1 MRFKELERRRIL
13 TTANSLPARGG
24 RAFYP
29 SPGGYQQCAA
39 ATTDG
44 SVVFRIVS
52 QPETQHRAR
61 YSTEGSRGAIKD
73 RSGTGY
79 PTVVVDGYKK
89 ETKIQVF
96 IGNES
101 GKVSP
106 HMFYQVCKVTG
117 KNSNPCEENK
127 VDGTDI
133 IELAA
138 KPYNNMRLIC
148 DCIGIL
154 KERYTDIESRFP
166 KQTSWKN
173 TKKKS
178 TKCRMVFRAVVQN
191 KTGQSETLQVVSDVI
206 NCSQLPG
213 TPEIL
218 RMSSDSSPVEGGGE
232 LWIIGKNF
240 LKDTRVIFSYSI
252 INKEEPL
259 WVKVVEPLQEFFH
272 QSHLI
277 VRIPAF
283 FDASFYG
290 DTVISVSIKS
300 GDKLSDSVSFTY
312 KTNQVNF
319 TFGPSIQAK
328 APHMNR
334 SNTDES
340 TKRTKGESV
349 SVIKANHSVCKK
361 SRPTILEPVEGK
373 RVRSVSGPSLVN
385 ENAILVSDTST
396 EKPTMTSFSSTAF
409 FVNKTENSSD
419 NQKENEDHL
428 QANRNLGIQEQDD
441 SKNDEHLLSFDE
453 EATNLDFA
461 RDSLLDENSFLS
473 TRTDTIRH
481 SNTDYSDTF
490 DFHWNNKPATDD
502 CDQTDQ
508 AIGLTPINSPKAI
521 KDDEMQSIPNVSFEA
536 TPEEKA
542 VISISLP
549 TSILKDQRHFQTVL
563 NTINNALIKQDPSE
577 KKELIDDQKMHQTI
591 HVDER
596 VTCQNSEFKDKDQI
610 LSSATLFHSSEEMV
624 NELTVDSMPMSA
636 SQPATSIAAA
646 SFPATRKRTFTGE
659 TVETLDSSPLEYIKP
674 GPEYKSMD
682 YNMSAEDNW
691 TSDVYAGQSDQKS
704 ENDTKQLKSMD
715 WSTERSIGLFEQKLD
730 SDYQRSLPTYI
741 EDSVASEVKEALD
754 MIETFQQ
761 EGNKEQEHERS

>member
-1 MRFKELERRRIL
+1 V
-13 TTANSLPARGG
+13 N
-24 RAFYP
+24 
-29 SPGGYQQCAA
+29 
-39 ATTDG
+39 
-44 SVVFRIVS
+44 

-89 ETKIQVF
+89 ETKIQIF

-101 GKVSP
+101 GKVAP

-117 KNSNPCEENK
+117 KNSNPCEESK
-127 VDGTDI
+127 VDGTDV
-133 IELAA
+133 IELTA
-138 KPYNNMRLIC
+138 KPYNDMRLIC

-178 TKCRMVFRAVVQN
+178 TKCRMVFRAIVQN
-191 KTGQSETLQVVSDVI
+191 RTGQSETLQVVSDVI

-218 RMSSDSSPVEGGGE
+218 RMSSNSSPIEGGGE

-240 LKDTRVIFSYSI
+240 LKDTQVIFSYSI

-259 WVKVVEPLQEFFH
+259 WVKVVEPFPEFFH

-290 DTVISVSIKS
+290 DTVTSVVIKS
-300 GDKLSDSVSFTY
+300 GDKLSDPVSFTY
-312 KTNQVNF
+312 KAHQVHF
-319 TFGPSIQAK
+319 TFGPAVPTKTPDVVSNINA
-328 APHMNR
+328 
-334 SNTDES
+334 SNTDEG
-340 TKRTKGESV
+340 TRATKGESV

-361 SRPTILEPVEGK
+361 SRPTILEPLEGK

-396 EKPTMTSFSSTAF
+396 EKSTLTSFSSTTF
-409 FVNKTENSSD
+409 FVSKTGNFTD
-419 NQKENEDHL
+419 NQKETENYL
-428 QANRNLGIQEQDD
+428 QSQSNSNLEPQEQNN
-441 SKNDEHLLSFDE
+441 SRNDEHLLSFDE
-453 EATNLDFA
+453 EATNSNFA

-481 SNTDYSDTF
+481 SNADYSNSF
-490 DFHWNNKPATDD
+490 DFNWNNTPTSVD
-502 CDQTDQ
+502 CDETD
-508 AIGLTPINSPKAI
+508 TPIDPTTVDSP
-521 KDDEMQSIPNVSFEA
+521 DDERQSIPNVSFEA
-536 TPEEKA
+536 TPDEKA

-563 NTINNALIKQDPSE
+563 DTINNALIKQDPSE
-577 KKELIDDQKMHQTI
+577 KVVDQKQKQTT
-591 HVDER
+591 HVNDR
-596 VTCQNSEFKDKDQI
+596 ITCQNSELKDEDKI
-610 LSSATLFHSSEEMV
+610 LSSAMISHTSEEVV
-624 NELTVDSMPMSA
+624 NGQTVESMAMSV
-636 SQPATSIAAA
+636 SQPTT
-646 SFPATRKRTFTGE
+646 TRKRTHTGE
-659 TVETLDSSPLEYIKP
+659 TVETLDSSSLEYIKT
-674 GPEYKSMD
+674 GPDYKSMD
-682 YNMSAEDNW
+682 YSRAAAENW
-691 TSDVYAGQSDQKS
+691 TSDTYLGQDDQTSK
-704 ENDTKQLKSMD
+704 NDTKVLKEMD
-715 WSTERSIGLFEQKLD
+715 WSTERSIGLFEDKQD
-730 SDYQRSLPTYI
+730 EDYQRPISTYL
-741 EDSVASEVKEALD
+741 EDPVASEVEEALGF
-754 MIETFQQ
+754 IETFQQ
-761 EGNKEQEHERS
+761 DGNKKQQHERS

>member
-24 RAFYP
+24 HAFYP

-44 SVVFRIVS
+44 SVVFRIVN

-89 ETKIQVF
+89 ETKIQIF

-101 GKVSP
+101 GKVAP

-117 KNSNPCEENK
+117 KNSNPCEESK
-127 VDGTDI
+127 VDGTDV
-133 IELAA
+133 IELTA
-138 KPYNNMRLIC
+138 KPYNDMRLIC

-178 TKCRMVFRAVVQN
+178 TKCRMVFRAIVQN
-191 KTGQSETLQVVSDVI
+191 RTGQSETLQVVSDVI

-218 RMSSDSSPVEGGGE
+218 RMSSNSSPIEGGGE

-240 LKDTRVIFSYSI
+240 LKDTQVIFSYSI

-259 WVKVVEPLQEFFH
+259 WVKVVEPFPEFFH

-290 DTVISVSIKS
+290 DTVTSVVIKS
-300 GDKLSDSVSFTY
+300 GDKLSDPVSFTY
-312 KTNQVNF
+312 KAHQVHF
-319 TFGPSIQAK
+319 TFGPAVPTKTPDIVSNINA
-328 APHMNR
+328 
-334 SNTDES
+334 SNTDEG
-340 TKRTKGESV
+340 TRATKGESV

-361 SRPTILEPVEGK
+361 SRPTILEPLEGK

-396 EKPTMTSFSSTAF
+396 EKSTLTSFSSTTF
-409 FVNKTENSSD
+409 FVSKTGNFTD
-419 NQKENEDHL
+419 NQKETENYL
-428 QANRNLGIQEQDD
+428 QSQSNSNLEPQEQNN
-441 SKNDEHLLSFDE
+441 SRNDEHLLSFDE
-453 EATNLDFA
+453 EATNSNFA

-481 SNTDYSDTF
+481 SNADYSNSF
-490 DFHWNNKPATDD
+490 DFNWNNTPTSVD
-502 CDQTDQ
+502 CDETD
-508 AIGLTPINSPKAI
+508 TPIDPTTVDSP
-521 KDDEMQSIPNVSFEA
+521 DDERQSIPNVSFEA
-536 TPEEKA
+536 TPDEKA

-563 NTINNALIKQDPSE
+563 DTINNALIKQDPSE
-577 KKELIDDQKMHQTI
+577 KVVDQKQKQTT
-591 HVDER
+591 HVNDR
-596 VTCQNSEFKDKDQI
+596 ITCQNSELKDEDKI
-610 LSSATLFHSSEEMV
+610 LSSAMISHTSEEVV
-624 NELTVDSMPMSA
+624 NGQTVESMAMSV
-636 SQPATSIAAA
+636 SQPTT
-646 SFPATRKRTFTGE
+646 TRKRTHTGE
-659 TVETLDSSPLEYIKP
+659 TVETLDSSSLEYIKT
-674 GPEYKSMD
+674 GPDYKSMD
-682 YNMSAEDNW
+682 YSRAAAENW
-691 TSDVYAGQSDQKS
+691 TSDTYLGQDDQTSK
-704 ENDTKQLKSMD
+704 NDTKVLKEMD
-715 WSTERSIGLFEQKLD
+715 WSTERSIGLFEDKQD
-730 SDYQRSLPTYI
+730 EDYQRPISTYL
-741 EDSVASEVKEALD
+741 EDPVASEVEEALGF
-754 MIETFQQ
+754 IETFQQ
-761 EGNKEQEHERS
+761 DGNKKQQHERS

>member
-1 MRFKELERRRIL
+1 ML
-13 TTANSLPARGG
+13 AGG
-24 RAFYP
+24 HAFYP

-44 SVVFRIVS
+44 SVVFRIVN

-89 ETKIQVF
+89 ETKIQIF

-101 GKVSP
+101 GKVAP

-117 KNSNPCEENK
+117 KNSNPCEESK
-127 VDGTDI
+127 VDGTDV
-133 IELAA
+133 IELTA
-138 KPYNNMRLIC
+138 KPYNDMRLIC

-178 TKCRMVFRAVVQN
+178 TKCRMVFRAIVQN
-191 KTGQSETLQVVSDVI
+191 RTGQSETLQVVSDVI

-218 RMSSDSSPVEGGGE
+218 RMSSNSSPIEGGGE

-240 LKDTRVIFSYSI
+240 LKDTQVIFSYSI

-259 WVKVVEPLQEFFH
+259 WVKVVEPFPEFFH

-290 DTVISVSIKS
+290 DTVTSVVIKS
-300 GDKLSDSVSFTY
+300 GDKLSDPVSFTY
-312 KTNQVNF
+312 KAHQVHF
-319 TFGPSIQAK
+319 TFGPAVPTKTPDVVSNINA
-328 APHMNR
+328 
-334 SNTDES
+334 SNTDEG
-340 TKRTKGESV
+340 TRATKGESV

-361 SRPTILEPVEGK
+361 SRPTILEPLEGK

-396 EKPTMTSFSSTAF
+396 EKSTLTSFSSTTF
-409 FVNKTENSSD
+409 FVSKTGNFTD
-419 NQKENEDHL
+419 NQKETENYL
-428 QANRNLGIQEQDD
+428 QSQSNSNLEPQEQNN
-441 SKNDEHLLSFDE
+441 SRNDEHLLSFDE
-453 EATNLDFA
+453 EATNSNFA

-481 SNTDYSDTF
+481 SNADYSNSF
-490 DFHWNNKPATDD
+490 DFNWNNTPTSVD
-502 CDQTDQ
+502 CDETD
-508 AIGLTPINSPKAI
+508 TPIDPTTVDSP
-521 KDDEMQSIPNVSFEA
+521 DDERQSIPNVSFEA
-536 TPEEKA
+536 TPDEKA

-563 NTINNALIKQDPSE
+563 DTINNALIKQDPSE
-577 KKELIDDQKMHQTI
+577 KVVDQKQKQTT
-591 HVDER
+591 HVNDR
-596 VTCQNSEFKDKDQI
+596 ITCQNSELKDEDKI
-610 LSSATLFHSSEEMV
+610 LSSAMISHTSEEVV
-624 NELTVDSMPMSA
+624 NGQTVESMAMSV
-636 SQPATSIAAA
+636 SQPTT
-646 SFPATRKRTFTGE
+646 TRKRTHTGE
-659 TVETLDSSPLEYIKP
+659 TVETLDSSSLEYIKT
-674 GPEYKSMD
+674 GPDYKSMD
-682 YNMSAEDNW
+682 YSRAAAENWASDTYLGQDNQ
-691 TSDVYAGQSDQKS
+691 TSK
-704 ENDTKQLKSMD
+704 NDTKVLKEMD
-715 WSTERSIGLFEQKLD
+715 WSTERSIGLFEDKQD
-730 SDYQRSLPTYI
+730 EDYQRPISTYL
-741 EDSVASEVKEALD
+741 EDPVASEVEEALGF
-754 MIETFQQ
+754 IETFQQ
-761 EGNKEQEHERS
+761 DGNKKQQHERS

>member
-1 MRFKELERRRIL
+1 VL
-13 TTANSLPARGG
+13 AGG
-24 RAFYP
+24 HAFYP

-44 SVVFRIVS
+44 SVVFRIVN

-89 ETKIQVF
+89 ETKIQIF

-101 GKVSP
+101 GKVAP

-117 KNSNPCEENK
+117 KNSNPCEESK
-127 VDGTDI
+127 VDGTDV
-133 IELAA
+133 IELTA
-138 KPYNNMRLIC
+138 KPYNDMRLIC

-178 TKCRMVFRAVVQN
+178 TKCRMVFRAIVQN
-191 KTGQSETLQVVSDVI
+191 RTGQSETLQVVSDVI

-218 RMSSDSSPVEGGGE
+218 RMSSNSSPIEGGGE

-240 LKDTRVIFSYSI
+240 LKDTQVIFSYSI

-259 WVKVVEPLQEFFH
+259 WVKVVEPFPEFFH

-290 DTVISVSIKS
+290 DTVTSVVIKS
-300 GDKLSDSVSFTY
+300 GDKLSDPVSFTY
-312 KTNQVNF
+312 KAHQVHF
-319 TFGPSIQAK
+319 TFGPAVPTKTPDVVSNINA
-328 APHMNR
+328 
-334 SNTDES
+334 SNTDEG
-340 TKRTKGESV
+340 TRATKGESV

-361 SRPTILEPVEGK
+361 SRPTILEPLEGK

-396 EKPTMTSFSSTAF
+396 EKSTLTSFSSTTF
-409 FVNKTENSSD
+409 FVSKTGNFTD
-419 NQKENEDHL
+419 NQKETENYL
-428 QANRNLGIQEQDD
+428 QSQSNSNLEPQEQNN
-441 SKNDEHLLSFDE
+441 SRNDEHLLSFDE
-453 EATNLDFA
+453 EATNSNFA

-481 SNTDYSDTF
+481 SNADYSNSF
-490 DFHWNNKPATDD
+490 DFNWNNTPTSVD
-502 CDQTDQ
+502 CDETD
-508 AIGLTPINSPKAI
+508 TPIDPTTVDSP
-521 KDDEMQSIPNVSFEA
+521 DDERQSIPNVSFEA
-536 TPEEKA
+536 TPDEKA

-563 NTINNALIKQDPSE
+563 DTINNALIKQDPSE
-577 KKELIDDQKMHQTI
+577 KVVDQKQKQTT
-591 HVDER
+591 HVNDR
-596 VTCQNSEFKDKDQI
+596 ITCQNSELKDEDKI
-610 LSSATLFHSSEEMV
+610 LSSAMISHTSEEVV
-624 NELTVDSMPMSA
+624 NGQTVESMAMSV
-636 SQPATSIAAA
+636 SQPTT
-646 SFPATRKRTFTGE
+646 TRKRTHTGE
-659 TVETLDSSPLEYIKP
+659 TVETLDSSSLEYIKT
-674 GPEYKSMD
+674 GPDYKSMD
-682 YNMSAEDNW
+682 YSRAAAENW
-691 TSDVYAGQSDQKS
+691 TSDTYLGQDDQTSK
-704 ENDTKQLKSMD
+704 NDTKVLKEMD
-715 WSTERSIGLFEQKLD
+715 WSTERSIGLFEDKQD
-730 SDYQRSLPTYI
+730 EDYQRPISTYL
-741 EDSVASEVKEALD
+741 EDPVASEVEEALGF
-754 MIETFQQ
+754 IETFQQ
-761 EGNKEQEHERS
+761 DGNKKQQHERS

>member
-24 RAFYP
+24 HAFYP

-44 SVVFRIVS
+44 SVVFRIVN

-89 ETKIQVF
+89 ETKIQIF

-101 GKVSP
+101 GKVAP

-117 KNSNPCEENK
+117 KNSNPCEESK
-127 VDGTDI
+127 VDGTDV
-133 IELAA
+133 IELTA
-138 KPYNNMRLIC
+138 KPYNDMRLIC

-178 TKCRMVFRAVVQN
+178 TKCRMVFRAIVQN
-191 KTGQSETLQVVSDVI
+191 RTGQSETLQVVSDVI

-218 RMSSDSSPVEGGGE
+218 RMSSNSSPIEGGGE

-240 LKDTRVIFSYSI
+240 LKDTQVIFSYSI

-259 WVKVVEPLQEFFH
+259 WVKVVEPFPEFFH

-290 DTVISVSIKS
+290 DTVTSVVIKS
-300 GDKLSDSVSFTY
+300 GDKLSDPVSFTY
-312 KTNQVNF
+312 KAHQVHF
-319 TFGPSIQAK
+319 TFGPAVPTKTPDVVSNINA
-328 APHMNR
+328 
-334 SNTDES
+334 SNTDEG
-340 TKRTKGESV
+340 TRATKGESV

-361 SRPTILEPVEGK
+361 SRPTILEPLEGK

-396 EKPTMTSFSSTAF
+396 EKSTLTSFSSTTF
-409 FVNKTENSSD
+409 FVSKTGNFTD
-419 NQKENEDHL
+419 NQKETENYL
-428 QANRNLGIQEQDD
+428 QSQSNSNLEPQEQNN
-441 SKNDEHLLSFDE
+441 SRNDEHLLSFDE
-453 EATNLDFA
+453 EATNSNFA

-481 SNTDYSDTF
+481 SNADYSNSF
-490 DFHWNNKPATDD
+490 DFNWNNTPTSVD
-502 CDQTDQ
+502 CDETD
-508 AIGLTPINSPKAI
+508 TPIDPTTVDSP
-521 KDDEMQSIPNVSFEA
+521 DDERQSIPNVSFEA
-536 TPEEKA
+536 TPDEKA

-563 NTINNALIKQDPSE
+563 DTINNALIKQDPSE
-577 KKELIDDQKMHQTI
+577 KVVDQKQKQTT
-591 HVDER
+591 HVNDR
-596 VTCQNSEFKDKDQI
+596 ITCQNSELKDEDKI
-610 LSSATLFHSSEEMV
+610 LSSAMISHTSEEVV
-624 NELTVDSMPMSA
+624 NGQTVESMAMSV
-636 SQPATSIAAA
+636 SQPTT
-646 SFPATRKRTFTGE
+646 TRKRTHTGE
-659 TVETLDSSPLEYIKP
+659 TVETLDSSSLEYIKT
-674 GPEYKSMD
+674 GPDYKSMD
-682 YNMSAEDNW
+682 YSRAAAENW
-691 TSDVYAGQSDQKS
+691 TSDTYLGQDDQTSK
-704 ENDTKQLKSMD
+704 NDTKVLKEMD
-715 WSTERSIGLFEQKLD
+715 WSTERSIGLFEDKQD
-730 SDYQRSLPTYI
+730 EDYQRPISTYL
-741 EDSVASEVKEALD
+741 EDPVASEVEEALGF
-754 MIETFQQ
+754 IETFQQ
-761 EGNKEQEHERS
+761 DGNKKQQHERS

>member
-1 MRFKELERRRIL
+1 ML
-13 TTANSLPARGG
+13 AGG
-24 RAFYP
+24 HAFYP

-44 SVVFRIVS
+44 SVVFRIVN

-89 ETKIQVF
+89 ETKIQIF

-101 GKVSP
+101 GKVAP

-117 KNSNPCEENK
+117 KNSNPCEESK
-127 VDGTDI
+127 VDGTDV
-133 IELAA
+133 IELTA
-138 KPYNNMRLIC
+138 KPYNDMRLIC

-178 TKCRMVFRAVVQN
+178 TKCRMVFRAIVQN
-191 KTGQSETLQVVSDVI
+191 RTGQSETLQVVSDVI

-218 RMSSDSSPVEGGGE
+218 RMSSNSSPIEGGGE

-240 LKDTRVIFSYSI
+240 LKDTQVIFSYSI

-259 WVKVVEPLQEFFH
+259 WVKVVEPFPEFFH

-290 DTVISVSIKS
+290 DTVTSVVIKS
-300 GDKLSDSVSFTY
+300 GDKLSDPVSFTY
-312 KTNQVNF
+312 KAHQVHF
-319 TFGPSIQAK
+319 TFGPAVPTKTPDVVSNINA
-328 APHMNR
+328 
-334 SNTDES
+334 SNTDEG
-340 TKRTKGESV
+340 TRATKGESV

-361 SRPTILEPVEGK
+361 SRPTILEPLEGK

-396 EKPTMTSFSSTAF
+396 EKSTLTSFSSTTF
-409 FVNKTENSSD
+409 FVSKTGNFTD
-419 NQKENEDHL
+419 NQKETENYL
-428 QANRNLGIQEQDD
+428 QSQSNSNLEPQEQNN
-441 SKNDEHLLSFDE
+441 SRNDEHLLSFDE
-453 EATNLDFA
+453 EATNSNFA

-481 SNTDYSDTF
+481 SNADYSNSF
-490 DFHWNNKPATDD
+490 DFNWNNTPTSVD
-502 CDQTDQ
+502 CDETD
-508 AIGLTPINSPKAI
+508 TPIDPSTVDSP
-521 KDDEMQSIPNVSFEA
+521 DDERQSIPNVSFEA
-536 TPEEKA
+536 TPDEKA

-563 NTINNALIKQDPSE
+563 DTINNALIKQDPSE
-577 KKELIDDQKMHQTI
+577 KVVDQKQKQTT
-591 HVDER
+591 HVNDR
-596 VTCQNSEFKDKDQI
+596 ITCQNSELKDEDKI
-610 LSSATLFHSSEEMV
+610 LSSAMISHTSEEVV
-624 NELTVDSMPMSA
+624 NGQTVESMAMSV
-636 SQPATSIAAA
+636 SQPTT
-646 SFPATRKRTFTGE
+646 TRKRTHTGE
-659 TVETLDSSPLEYIKP
+659 TVETLDSSSLEYIKT
-674 GPEYKSMD
+674 GPDYKSMD
-682 YNMSAEDNW
+682 YSRAAAENW
-691 TSDVYAGQSDQKS
+691 ASDTYLGQDDQTSK
-704 ENDTKQLKSMD
+704 NDTKVLKEMD
-715 WSTERSIGLFEQKLD
+715 WSTERSIGLFEDKQD
-730 SDYQRSLPTYI
+730 EDYQRPISTYL
-741 EDSVASEVKEALD
+741 EDPVASEVEEALGF
-754 MIETFQQ
+754 IETFQQ
-761 EGNKEQEHERS
+761 DGNKKQQHERS

>member
-1 MRFKELERRRIL
+1 
-13 TTANSLPARGG
+13 
-24 RAFYP
+24 
-29 SPGGYQQCAA
+29 
-39 ATTDG
+39 
-44 SVVFRIVS
+44 
-52 QPETQHRAR
+52 
-61 YSTEGSRGAIKD
+61 
-73 RSGTGY
+73 
-79 PTVVVDGYKK
+79 
-89 ETKIQVF
+89 
-96 IGNES
+96 
-101 GKVSP
+101 
-106 HMFYQVCKVTG
+106 MFYQVCKVTG

-127 VDGTDI
+127 VDGTDV

-191 KTGQSETLQVVSDVI
+191 KSGQSETLQVVSDVI

-218 RMSSDSSPVEGGGE
+218 RMSSDSSPIEGGGE

-277 VRIPAF
+277 VKIPAF

-290 DTVISVSIKS
+290 DTVISISIKS
-300 GDKLSDSVSFTY
+300 GDKLSDPVSFTY
-312 KTNQVNF
+312 KANQVNF
-319 TFGPSIQAK
+319 TF
-328 APHMNR
+328 APCVPEKTPGAFSHINW

-340 TKRTKGESV
+340 IKRTKGEFV

-361 SRPTILEPVEGK
+361 SRPTILEPLEGK

-396 EKPTMTSFSSTAF
+396 EKPTLTSFSSTAF
-409 FVNKTENSSD
+409 FLSKTENSSD
-419 NQKENEDHL
+419 NHKENEDNL
-428 QANRNLGIQEQDD
+428 QPNSNLLVQEQDD

-453 EATNLDFA
+453 EATNSEFA

-473 TRTDTIRH
+473 TRTETIRH
-481 SNTDYSDTF
+481 SNADYADSF
-490 DFHWNNKPATDD
+490 DFNWNNKPATAE

-508 AIGLTPINSPKAI
+508 AVDPTPVNSPKAM
-521 KDDEMQSIPNVSFEA
+521 KDDEIQSIPNVSFEA

-549 TSILKDQRHFQTVL
+549 TSILKDQRHFQTVM

-577 KKELIDDQKMHQTI
+577 KKELIDDQNQHKTT
-591 HVDER
+591 R
-596 VTCQNSEFKDKDQI
+596 VIEGDTCQTSEFKDEDQI
-610 LSSATLFHSSEEMV
+610 LSSATLFNSSEEIV
-624 NELTVDSMPMSA
+624 NGLTVDSIPMSI
-636 SQPATSIAAA
+636 SEPATSVPT
-646 SFPATRKRTFTGE
+646 SLFPTTRKRTFTGE
-659 TVETLDSSPLEYIKP
+659 AVDTLEPPSIEYIKP

-682 YNMSAEDNW
+682 YITSADENW
-691 TSDVYAGQSDQKS
+691 TSDMYAAQSDQKS
-704 ENDTKQLKSMD
+704 ENNTKQLKNMD

-730 SDYQRSLPTYI
+730 GDYQRSLPTYL
-741 EDSVASEVKEALD
+741 EDPVASEVKEALD

-761 EGNKEQEHERS
+761 DGKQKPTT